1 MIISIET
8 PRLYLKTLE
17 ESDVSQKYVDWL
29 NDPVVNTYLE
39 TRHNHQTLDSCKEFV
54 KGCLKSPAENLFG
67 VFLKEKNIHIG
78 NVKLGLINPIHLRGQ
93 LSLIVG
99 DRLQWG
105 MGYGSEIVRA
115 VTKFGFEQLHLD
127 RIEAGCYE
135 ENLSSLRIFLRAG
148 YSVEGFFREHSLI
161 SNGQRA
167 SCFWLA
173 ILRHE
178 FERTCRE

>member
-17 ESDVSQKYVDWL
+17 ESDISQKYVDWL
-29 NDPVVNTYLE
+29 NDAVVNKYLE
-39 TRHNHQTLDSCKEFV
+39 TRHSNQTLDSCKVFV
-54 KGCLKSPAENLFG
+54 KSCLTSPTENLFG

-78 NVKLGLINPIHLRGQ
+78 NVKLGFINPIHLRGQ
-93 LSLIVG
+93 ISLVVG
-99 DRLQWG
+99 DRSRWG

-115 VTKFGFEQLHLD
+115 VTKFGFEQLHLE

-135 ENLSSLRIFLRAG
+135 ENLSSLRIFLSVG
-148 YSVEGFFREHSLI
+148 YSVEGFFREHSVA

-173 ILRHE
+173 LLRHE
-178 FERTCRE
+178 FERNYRE